1 MAKRQATPNILGDVL
16 GTAQPAP
23 AQKQPDTEPV
33 AQDKPKSSRPKKV
46 VNKETS
52 SSKKTRKPAKRAEAA
67 TEEVEKQ
74 KATFYVAQSALDEL
88 EDVWIKLRRMT
99 KGSKGSVSKSGI
111 VEVALQT
118 AIADFQSNGK
128 DSSLAQSVLE

>member
-23 AQKQPDTEPV
+23 SQKEPEKEPV

-46 VNKETS
+46 AKKEAS
-52 SSKKTRKPAKRAEAA
+52 APKKTRKPTGRVEAGG
-67 TEEVEKQ
+67 EEVEKQ